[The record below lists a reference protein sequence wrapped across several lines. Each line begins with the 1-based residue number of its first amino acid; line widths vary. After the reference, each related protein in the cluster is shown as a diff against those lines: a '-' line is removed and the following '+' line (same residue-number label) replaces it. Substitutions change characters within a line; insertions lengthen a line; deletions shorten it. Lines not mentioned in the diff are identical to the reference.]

1 MINIFE
7 GNHNEVGSID
17 KNLIFKTK
25 GKIRIQWNKKFIDL
39 LDNDGNINCGLNKII
54 KPVKSPDQINKD
66 GFYFLDGNL
75 IACVGGKQITLSS
88 ESGNTFVSFLVNQ
101 DTTPEQKITAQ
112 KNIGFYADSKKDI
125 NITDGIVYVEDE
137 KTLYIINN
145 GNLTKFQAEIPNPYP
160 KQFVITKEDQ
170 NSEGSLVI
178 TGQGINNSLAFDNLY
193 IYSDNGAVYRSNL
206 HKFIVNDNTVA
217 QITRDGIITDY
228 ISSNGAS
235 SAKGYRIYNN
245 KGKYILDIDN
255 INVRDGINVSPN
267 IYPTEYYKDQNVIT
281 EVKET
286 KDSTGETINKCYLKY
301 KNNYKS
307 GDRIVLYDSDLN
319 KIEFT
324 VIDSFVDPETGIGY
338 ITTNNTN
345 VNESINNIKCQL
357 VNEDLVIGKI
367 DSNSKYNSKD
377 VGLISKQSI
386 LYSTKFDKDGT
397 ETGNKIY
404 PFYSEEL
411 YSELEP
417 NIENYDNVIPP
428 TGLIKK
434 LKLVHSAEYNG
445 SEIKIYFKNYSGEII
460 SAIDAK
466 PFVKDGMVET
476 ATISGGNLII
486 SFNKDAN
493 KQDIVLPLEMA
504 IDLSN
509 YYTKHEVDLK
519 IPTKV
524 SQLENDN
531 FYITSTDA
539 SGLAVH
545 KVSQLEND
553 LGFITKSDI
562 EDGVPLGTIVMWPYY
577 NHIPEGWYICDG
589 STLSP
594 SECPEFLVEFG
605 TTTLP
610 DLRGLFP
617 VGFKSGDDKF
627 GTFGNTGGEKEHTLT
642 IDEMPKHKHN
652 YVANA
657 YAGFNYGVVREDIPD
672 QGIHGDTNWSSEG
685 EYYTKEEGKGEPH
698 NNLPPYYVLYYIIKV
713 QIVNKPER
721 KNVDSNDFRFSS
733 ESYKVTNKSSVNP
746 PSLINTHGFPVSYY
760 SSNTDIATVGGGGS
774 LNIISN
780 GISTI
785 SAYFFGDN
793 VYKGTYSSYTLTV
806 EIPGSDPQPTP
817 TPEPKQ
823 LTDQEFRYTSNY
835 GEINNSGSS
844 LPSLINTHNLPVTYE
859 SSNQNIAEI
868 NSSGVVTD
876 KRNGYCTISAIFK
889 GNSTYKSKTVCYSL
903 WINKQSSTRDLTD
916 NEFGYTQNSYIITEQ
931 GQSALPFNNIYNL
944 QAVHSSSNTSVAT
957 INSAGIVNIL
967 SNGTTI
973 IKSTFSGNSNYNAK
987 TDQYQLTVNI
997 EDQPIDADEAKI
1009 DSYTN
1014 DTLSKFNSVIN
1025 TDGKTQT
1032 RNHIRNLIQ
1041 EAYYQYFKEESKN
1054 GLPLL
1059 YIRNNFPN
1067 VYDFW
1072 TASEDSSKKDRIFKT
1087 CAGWLCAMQ
1096 LAELDHTK
1104 RTNIF
1109 KIGYE
1114 AGGYTMST
1122 PIYGYSFKTDPNIA
1136 RLVASSI
1143 YSSLRRKLSPNISS
1157 MMSEVGGSKYGET
1170 LQQIYDRTSRTD
1182 VTNPQDLYVD
1192 LRQFMNSAPGPYA
1205 PNYTNRSGIQQT
1217 FPDTKDSTWK
1227 CLQVDMNIHN
1237 YILNT
1242 YNWNDYKTNYNTT
1255 INKRVIQAIADKE
1268 LAIGHMFGE
1277 DKVNVS
1283 NKYAFNAIFG
1293 KNTLGL
1299 TQIIGTS
1306 GNISNFVKLC
1316 ETIGRTAR
1324 GILQFA
1330 SIPSLGGNQYGRL
1343 RPGCSWTQEGTKHS
1357 SDNNYNVLADFDI
1370 ENNDGN
1376 PTGYYD
1382 SNGNWTNPS
1391 KVNSKE
1397 DYEEEQRNEVYAN
1410 SYPSGHSSGIW
1421 AAAMALM
1428 EICPEK
1434 ANLIMIAANNV
1445 AVNRTICRYHW
1456 NSDTIQGRVL
1466 ATTVIPVAHATS
1478 DYDTLLQRAIQEFKN

>member
-178 TGQGINNSLAFDNLY
+178 TGQGINNSLAFDDLY
-193 IYSDNGAVYRSNL
+193 IYSDGGAIYRSNL

-245 KGKYILDIDN
+245 KGKYILDIDT
-255 INVRDGINVSPN
+255 INVRDGISVSPN

-281 EVKET
+281 EIKET

-301 KNNYKS
+301 KNNYKP
-307 GDRIVLYDSDLN
+307 GDKILLYDSDLN

-324 VIDSFVDPETGIGY
+324 VIDSVSDSETGLGY
-338 ITTNNTN
+338 ITTKGTSIY
-345 VNESINNIKCQL
+345 EGINNSKCQL
-357 VNEDLVIGKI
+357 INEDLVIGKI

-377 VGLISKQSI
+377 VGLISKQTI
-386 LYSTKFDKDGT
+386 LYSAKFDKEGT
-397 ETGNKIY
+397 GDKIY
-404 PFYSEEL
+404 PFYSNEL
-411 YSELEP
+411 YNELEP

-428 TGLIKK
+428 IGLIKK
-434 LKLVHSAEYNG
+434 LELIHSAEYNP
-445 SEIKIYFKNYSGEII
+445 SDIKIYFKDYSGKILNF
-460 SAIDAK
+460 IDAK
-466 PFVKDGMVET
+466 PFIKDGMVET

-486 SFNKDAN
+486 TFNKDAN
-493 KQDIVLPLEMA
+493 KPDIVLPLEMA

-524 SQLENDN
+524 SQLENDSH
-531 FYITSTDA
+531 YINSSDA

-577 NHIPEGWYICDG
+577 NHIPDGWYICDG
-589 STLSP
+589 STLNP

-627 GTFGNTGGEKEHTLT
+627 GTFGSTGGEKEHTLT

-657 YAGFNYGVVREDIPD
+657 YAGFNYGIVREDIPD

-713 QIVNKPER
+713 QIVNKPEK

-733 ESYKVTNKSSVNP
+733 NSYKVTSKSSVNP

-760 SSNTDIATVGGGGS
+760 SSNTDVATVSGSGS

-793 VYKGTYSSYTLTV
+793 VYKGTYSSYTLIV

-844 LPSLINTHNLPVTYE
+844 LPTLINTHNLPVTYK
-859 SSNQNIAEI
+859 SSDQNIATV

-876 KRNGYCTISAIFK
+876 KRNGYCTISAIFE
-889 GNSTYKSKTVCYSL
+889 GNSTYKSKTTYYSL
-903 WINKQSSTRDLTD
+903 WINKQSSTRDLT
-916 NEFGYTQNSYIITEQ
+916 NSELGYDQSSYTITSQTQSSPI
-931 GQSALPFNNIYNL
+931 LNNIYNL
-944 QAVHSSSNTSVAT
+944 PVTCTSSNTSVAT
-957 INSAGIVNIL
+957 INNNGTITIK
-967 SNGTTI
+967 SNGSSTI
-973 IKSTFSGNSNYNAK
+973 KIIFNGNSNYNAK
-987 TDQYQLTVNI
+987 TINCLLTVNI
-997 EDQPIDADEAKI
+997 EEPSQELGNLKYKVGLISDIHFQSDASSKFEQDLQEAITKFNNEGVSFIACCGDIPNTPNTTPGADINSDYESFKNCYNTYGWKNGSGLRLFSCLGNHDSQFFYPKDGTGIDQHINKMKPYFINFDGEDEYGDLKFFEYNGQWNKQHFGNRTSRSKLSYYYVHPNTGDIHIILSLDYGDDTHPNASGFMTQAFNKLDYSDSYVIRMKNYVETSEANLPNNLKYKQSTEGNFDYQYYNPNSLIWLWDILENNKNKRIFIYTHHFLTHKVGNSTSYYGAYFYTEKRIYPYSNKDSIITKGGGIAANTTKSGATSLTGLEFHFINCLNNNYKNVFWFSGHSHSSWNCDKI
-1009 DSYTN
+1009 DPYINFCNKDFEYIYPTGQEKYTN
-1014 DTLSKFNSVIN
+1014 DSADSYSGSTQLYSRLNDVSIKENTGWNIHLPSLSRPQDISKSYNE
-1025 TDGKTQT
+1025 GKM
-1032 RNHIRNLIQ
+1032 NNASEAAILEIYEHGIHIRPIIIRDYNGNIQ
-1041 EAYYQYFKEESKN
+1041 N
-1054 GLPLL
+1054 
-1059 YIRNNFPN
+1059 
-1067 VYDFW
+1067 
-1072 TASEDSSKKDRIFKT
+1072 KD
-1087 CAGWLCAMQ
+1087 
-1096 LAELDHTK
+1096 
-1104 RTNIF
+1104 
-1109 KIGYE
+1109 
-1114 AGGYTMST
+1114 
-1122 PIYGYSFKTDPNIA
+1122 
-1136 RLVASSI
+1136 
-1143 YSSLRRKLSPNISS
+1143 
-1157 MMSEVGGSKYGET
+1157 YGEG
-1170 LQQIYDRTSRTD
+1170 LI
-1182 VTNPQDLYVD
+1182 V
-1192 LRQFMNSAPGPYA
+1192 
-1205 PNYTNRSGIQQT
+1205 
-1217 FPDTKDSTWK
+1217 KDSY
-1227 CLQVDMNIHN
+1227 L
-1237 YILNT
+1237 
-1242 YNWNDYKTNYNTT
+1242 
-1255 INKRVIQAIADKE
+1255 
-1268 LAIGHMFGE
+1268 FG
-1277 DKVNVS
+1277 
-1283 NKYAFNAIFG
+1283 
-1293 KNTLGL
+1293 
-1299 TQIIGTS
+1299 
-1306 GNISNFVKLC
+1306 
-1316 ETIGRTAR
+1316 
-1324 GILQFA
+1324 
-1330 SIPSLGGNQYGRL
+1330 
-1343 RPGCSWTQEGTKHS
+1343 
-1357 SDNNYNVLADFDI
+1357 
-1370 ENNDGN
+1370 
-1376 PTGYYD
+1376 
-1382 SNGNWTNPS
+1382 
-1391 KVNSKE
+1391 
-1397 DYEEEQRNEVYAN
+1397 
-1410 SYPSGHSSGIW
+1410 
-1421 AAAMALM
+1421 
-1428 EICPEK
+1428 
-1434 ANLIMIAANNV
+1434 
-1445 AVNRTICRYHW
+1445 
-1456 NSDTIQGRVL
+1456 
-1466 ATTVIPVAHATS
+1466 
-1478 DYDTLLQRAIQEFKN
+1478 